1 MSDQPI
7 VKTKKHHHER
17 KDKEVQED
25 PDIKCVS
32 LKKVQDDPK
41 PEVERRRH
49 RDVQDDDEDDEDD
62 DDEDEDD
69 DEEEDEDDED
79 EDDDISITSSFVL
92 KNDILHFVLS
102 KFLLTQD
109 EDKKNIT
116 TVLNEINASLKVL
129 AAKKSKSSSH

>member
-1 MSDQPI
+1 MD
-7 VKTKKHHHER
+7 
-17 KDKEVQED
+17 DQED
-25 PDIKCVS
+25 PDIKRVS
-32 LKKVQDDPK
+32 LQKVQDSPK
-41 PEVERRRH
+41 PKVDC
-49 RDVQDDDEDDEDD
+49 RDDDDEEDEEEEDEDDEDDEDD
-62 DDEDEDD
+62 DE
-69 DEEEDEDDED
+69 

-129 AAKKSKSSSH
+129 ASKKSKSSSH